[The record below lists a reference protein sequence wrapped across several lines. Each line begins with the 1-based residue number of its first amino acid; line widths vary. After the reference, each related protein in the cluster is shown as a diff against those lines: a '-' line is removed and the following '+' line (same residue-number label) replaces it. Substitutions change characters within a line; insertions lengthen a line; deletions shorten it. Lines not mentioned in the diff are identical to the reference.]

1 VGFKSFIASL
11 PIVVGL
17 QMVALFVVGAYRGGW
32 RYFGL
37 MDAVVLTRGVAL
49 GTLSS
54 VAILLYL
61 YDFANYSRAVFVIYA
76 AILTLLLAGSRA
88 SFRLI
93 GEFVLRR
100 RETGRRMV
108 IYGAGGGGSI
118 AIRELVNGGLGD
130 LRMLGFVD
138 DDPHKTRTRMLGYP
152 VLGGF
157 DALESLITGGA
168 VDVVVVSTTLID
180 FDRLGQ
186 LQALCEEHHVVL
198 SRSRFELQ
206 HLVTGTQPSAART
219 V

>member
-1 VGFKSFIASL
+1 
-11 PIVVGL
+11 
-17 QMVALFVVGAYRGGW
+17 
-32 RYFGL
+32 
-37 MDAVVLTRGVAL
+37 
-49 GTLSS
+49 
-54 VAILLYL
+54 
-61 YDFANYSRAVFVIYA
+61 
-76 AILTLLLAGSRA
+76 
-88 SFRLI
+88 
-93 GEFVLRR
+93 
-100 RETGRRMV
+100 MV